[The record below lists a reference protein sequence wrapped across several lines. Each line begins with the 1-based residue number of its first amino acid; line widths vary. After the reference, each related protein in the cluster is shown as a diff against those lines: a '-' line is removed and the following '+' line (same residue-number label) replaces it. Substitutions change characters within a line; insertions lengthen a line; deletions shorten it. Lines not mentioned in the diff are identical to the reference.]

1 MESNRKTTIDL
12 NGLEVEISSDNRT
25 LKSWGEEEA
34 TLRRSFRVPVDQD
47 DRIQLKIQSE
57 PFQISN
63 VSEGGLQVLLQQD
76 ALFFTGQILDPV
88 DIFFPETSLRL
99 KGKVTYVDQIDID
112 RFALGLELIFSSR
125 EDQEEFKRQH
135 SARRREFLEK

>member
-47 DRIQLKIQSE
+47 DRVQLKIQSE

-76 ALFFTGQILDPV
+76 DLFFTGQILDPV

-99 KGKVTYVDQIDID
+99 KGKVTYVDQIDVD
-112 RFALGLELIFSSR
+112 RYALGLELIF
-125 EDQEEFKRQH
+125 
-135 SARRREFLEK
+135 